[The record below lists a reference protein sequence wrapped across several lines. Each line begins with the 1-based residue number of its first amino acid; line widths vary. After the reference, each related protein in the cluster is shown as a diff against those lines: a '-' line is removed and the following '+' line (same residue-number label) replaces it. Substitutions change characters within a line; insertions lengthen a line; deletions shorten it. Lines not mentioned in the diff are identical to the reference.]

1 MIIAGKKLVVNE
13 LALICGKDGDAENK
27 WKGTLMSHHL
37 DVPAARED
45 GRVDLCDLYVFDGAD
60 PDTTVLVMTVNPDA
74 GVTSPTTFHPEVVY
88 EFKIDTNGDALEDLS
103 YRFRFGEPDAN
114 REQPLTVLRAAGENA
129 QSGAEGEPLAEGR
142 TNEEIRLTTGGR
154 VWAGLRADAFYA
166 DGAAAFVFEQAALTQ
181 RAYLPNVFEQ
191 GFNVFGGRNVTGIVL
206 EVPTG
211 ALGQGVIGVWAT
223 TSMHGHGLSAQIE
236 RIGLPLIQP
245 FFNIEDER
253 NEAHNERQPREDR
266 DAEHA
271 RIAEIVTL
279 FSRLA
284 GVTERPGAYGQ
295 DVADLLTPDILQYR
309 LGSPAS
315 FSFATRNGRRL
326 SDDVAD
332 VVLSLLTNT
341 PLSDH
346 VDYDGRIQP
355 HFPYMAAPHP
365 VSPDEPAALVRAQT
379 KAQGLLQLLEQGH

>member
-1 MIIAGKKLVVNE
+1 
-13 LALICGKDGDAENK
+13 
-27 WKGTLMSHHL
+27 MSHHL

-74 GVTSPTTFHPEVVY
+74 GVTSPTTFHPDVVY
-88 EFKIDTNGDALEDLS
+88 EFKLDTNGDAVEELS
-103 YRFRFGEPDAN
+103 YRIRFGAHDAN
-114 REQPLTVLRAAGENA
+114 GEQPLTVLRATGESA
-129 QSGAEGEPLAEGR
+129 RSGADGEPLAQGQ
-142 TNEEIRLTTGGR
+142 TNDEVGLATGGR
-154 VWAGLRADAFYA
+154 IWAGLRADAFYA
-166 DGAAAFVFEQAALTQ
+166 DGAAASLFEQAALTQ
-181 RAYLPNVFEQ
+181 HAYLPNVFQQ

-206 EVPTG
+206 EVPTS

-245 FFNIEDER
+245 FFNIDDER
-253 NEAHNERQPREDR
+253 NEAHNKRQPREDR

-284 GVTERPGAYGQ
+284 GTTEHPEAYGQ
-295 DVADLLTPDILQYR
+295 AVADLLTPDMLQYR
-309 LGSPAS
+309 LGTPAS

-326 SDDVAD
+326 ADDAAD
-332 VVLSLLTNT
+332 VVLSLMTNS

-355 HFPYMAAPHP
+355 RFPYMAAPHAIAP
-365 VSPDEPAALVRAQT
+365 NEPAALERAQA
-379 KAQGLLQLLEQGH
+379 KAQGLLQLLEQGS